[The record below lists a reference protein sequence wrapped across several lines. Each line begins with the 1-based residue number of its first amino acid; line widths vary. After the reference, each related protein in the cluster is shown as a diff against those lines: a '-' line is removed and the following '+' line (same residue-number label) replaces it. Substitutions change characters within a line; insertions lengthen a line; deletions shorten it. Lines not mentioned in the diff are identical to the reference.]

1 MSMYYSDKPIDK
13 ISEDRLDRKGFAK
26 TMATTLFD
34 LKQTDT
40 FTVGLLGKWGVG
52 KTSLVNLVLS
62 ELKEIDNKNE
72 SKTLI
77 VKFDPW
83 HFTDTTQLISQFLIR
98 LADEFKGKKKRIL
111 DKIGDALINYSVA
124 FDLAEYIPLP
134 YAGMAGKIG
143 KTTMNFIGKG
153 LKNNKI
159 DQKNILK
166 QKEYVVDLLE
176 KEKQRILIIIDD
188 IDRLSNEQIR
198 EVFQLVSSVA
208 KFPYVTYL
216 LVFDKDVV
224 IKALEKVQ
232 EGDGNDYLEKIIQVP
247 IEIPPIKK
255 SKLFDLLFQE
265 LTKLSNLF
273 PDIPVVKERWSEVF
287 NKCVYPF
294 ISTIRDVNRLLNLLQ
309 YKFCGI
315 PSDVDFSDMVAISV
329 IELFQPNIYKWVK
342 QNKNILV
349 GIATGESLL
358 EKKDTH
364 EKCKERYTAIIE
376 KLVNGTKSEE
386 EKNDNVKNTM
396 LSLTTLFP
404 PFAKKIG
411 QYYTLI
417 DSNESRKHNYIY
429 NEDKFDRYFS
439 LDIDDVGIRSSIVE
453 KAIFTSS
460 FSDLKQTISNSNSD
474 GNIYEFLEEIRAR
487 TLDLNSDRA
496 IIVGSVLLECL
507 SDISKLDRKSLFGFS
522 SQSNALHIA
531 YGLFNKIDNCV
542 RLNTIDNI
550 ISHMTVDNIDGVA
563 QFINLIELAYGRL
576 AANGQEKI
584 EIEKIITLDELL
596 IVEKSFINRSDIILE
611 HNSLFDSQSWT
622 MAYWLIKS
630 LNEKY
635 ADKLM
640 KKELSDDKHIVK
652 FLRYFVSQWEG
663 SGISYEIRQPIDYL
677 SKEQILAAI
686 NNLRKDKTLFS
697 LDDEYKNRA
706 GAYYLAMTDTEKAKD
721 HISQKE
727 VIQLLSEW
735 NK

>member
-1 MSMYYSDKPIDK
+1 M
-13 ISEDRLDRKGFAK
+13 
-26 TMATTLFD
+26 
-34 LKQTDT
+34 
-40 FTVGLLGKWGVG
+40 
-52 KTSLVNLVLS
+52 
-62 ELKEIDNKNE
+62 
-72 SKTLI
+72 
-77 VKFDPW
+77 
-83 HFTDTTQLISQFLIR
+83 
-98 LADEFKGKKKRIL
+98 
-111 DKIGDALINYSVA
+111 
-124 FDLAEYIPLP
+124 
-134 YAGMAGKIG
+134 
-143 KTTMNFIGKG
+143 
-153 LKNNKI
+153 
-159 DQKNILK
+159 
-166 QKEYVVDLLE
+166 
-176 KEKQRILIIIDD
+176 
-188 IDRLSNEQIR
+188 
-198 EVFQLVSSVA
+198 
-208 KFPYVTYL
+208 
-216 LVFDKDVV
+216 
-224 IKALEKVQ
+224 
-232 EGDGNDYLEKIIQVP
+232 
-247 IEIPPIKK
+247 
-255 SKLFDLLFQE
+255 
-265 LTKLSNLF
+265 
-273 PDIPVVKERWSEVF
+273 
-287 NKCVYPF
+287 
-294 ISTIRDVNRLLNLLQ
+294 
-309 YKFCGI
+309 
-315 PSDVDFSDMVAISV
+315 
-329 IELFQPNIYKWVK
+329 
-342 QNKNILV
+342 
-349 GIATGESLL
+349 
-358 EKKDTH
+358 
-364 EKCKERYTAIIE
+364 
-376 KLVNGTKSEE
+376 
-386 EKNDNVKNTM
+386 
-396 LSLTTLFP
+396 
-404 PFAKKIG
+404 
-411 QYYTLI
+411 
-417 DSNESRKHNYIY
+417 
-429 NEDKFDRYFS
+429 
-439 LDIDDVGIRSSIVE
+439 
-453 KAIFTSS
+453 
-460 FSDLKQTISNSNSD
+460 
-474 GNIYEFLEEIRAR
+474 EEIRAR